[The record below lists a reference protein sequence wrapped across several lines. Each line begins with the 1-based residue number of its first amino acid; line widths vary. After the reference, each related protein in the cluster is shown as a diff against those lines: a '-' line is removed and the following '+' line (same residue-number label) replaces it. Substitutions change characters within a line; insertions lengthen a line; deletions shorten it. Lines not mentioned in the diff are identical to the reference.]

1 MKKDIKN
8 EIISAAREL
17 FSINGYNA
25 VTMRDVADALGISVG
40 NLTYH
45 FKKKEDLIEA
55 VIIDQH
61 RGYRKHDEIKT
72 LASLDRFF
80 RYITEHHDK
89 HQYYFRHYAQLSQ
102 LCPQVY
108 QMQLSVMRD
117 LYDTLRTALKNLQD
131 AELVRGEEFPGQTEG
146 VIQSLMT
153 TSCYS
158 QPHFE
163 RWKDVS
169 HDTRKCMWSVVS
181 LMLTAEGRE
190 AFTREIAL

>member
-17 FSINGYNA
+17 FSIRGYNA
-25 VTMRDVADALGISVG
+25 VTMRDVADALHISVG

-55 VIIDQH
+55 VILDQH
-61 RGYRKHDEIKT
+61 NGYRKHEEIKT
-72 LASLDRFF
+72 LTALDRFF
-80 RYITEHHDK
+80 RYVTEHHDQ
-89 HQYYFRHYAQLSQ
+89 HQYYFRHYAQLAQ
-102 LCPQVY
+102 LCPRVY
-108 QMQLSVMRD
+108 QMQLSVMQD
-117 LYDTLRTALKNLQD
+117 LYDTLRIALKNLQE
-131 AELVRGEEFPGQTEG
+131 AGLVRGEEFPGQLEG

-163 RWKDVS
+163 RWKGIT
-169 HDTRKCMWSVVS
+169 HDTRKCMWSIVS
-181 LMLTAEGRE
+181 LMLTEKGKRE
-190 AFTREIAL
+190 FSQEITI

>member
-89 HQYYFRHYAQLSQ
+89 HQYYFRHYAQLSP

-108 QMQLSVMRD
+108 QMQLSVM
-117 LYDTLRTALKNLQD
+117 L
-131 AELVRGEEFPGQTEG
+131 
-146 VIQSLMT
+146 SLIHIWP
-153 TSCYS
+153 CCC
-158 QPHFE
+158 F
-163 RWKDVS
+163 
-169 HDTRKCMWSVVS
+169 
-181 LMLTAEGRE
+181 LTAQCCV
-190 AFTREIAL
+190 